1 MNVMKYVFN
10 FSIVES
16 RTIMPAFP
24 ISISGQKN
32 VYVGKKHNKYCI
44 FLNKLLKITASRDF
58 FRYELFG

>member
-1 MNVMKYVFN
+1 MKYVFN

-32 VYVGKKHNKYCI
+32 VSIGKSTINI
-44 FLNKLLKITASRDF
+44 V
-58 FRYELFG
+58 LFKQIPENYRL